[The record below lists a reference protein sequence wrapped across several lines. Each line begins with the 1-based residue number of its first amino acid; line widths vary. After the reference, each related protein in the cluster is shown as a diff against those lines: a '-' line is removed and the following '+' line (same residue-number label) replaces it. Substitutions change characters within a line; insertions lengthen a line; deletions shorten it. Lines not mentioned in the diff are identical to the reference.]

1 MICSQK
7 ELRISEDNSGIWVMD
22 ESLVAGTPL
31 SEIIEESVD
40 YVYEIGLTANRADA
54 MSHFGVARDAYA
66 AMKSKKLNASFEQ
79 PNTELEISSK
89 EKSPIEVKVEDAEL
103 CPRYAGIYIKGVKVA
118 PSPQWLQ
125 QRLKAIGLSPKNN
138 LVDATN
144 YVLHGLGQPMHAFD
158 ADKIAGNT
166 IIVKKPQKAK
176 NLLR

>member
-89 EKSPIEVKVEDAEL
+89 
-103 CPRYAGIYIKGVKVA
+103 
-118 PSPQWLQ
+118 
-125 QRLKAIGLSPKNN
+125 
-138 LVDATN
+138 
-144 YVLHGLGQPMHAFD
+144 
-158 ADKIAGNT
+158 
-166 IIVKKPQKAK
+166 K
-176 NLLR
+176 NLQLR